1 MPSESAPPDTASGRS
16 APPATNRVPRTVRK
30 AASRARILAAAARQL
45 RIGGLSGT
53 DVAGVMQAAGL
64 SHGALPVHFG
74 SKADLV
80 AQALRSAMAETRPRW
95 VEPAPTDSWSARL
108 QWLANRYLT
117 RTHRDDPGTGCALA
131 ALGGE
136 TAMHRPALGAAY
148 THELWLTAAA
158 IAGGGTD
165 EQVDEALALVAICTG
180 GLTLARAVEDED
192 LSRRILRV
200 CRAAAG
206 RLAAGPAGASS
217 RDDHHS
223 TRPGA

>member
-1 MPSESAPPDTASGRS
+1 MPSESAPPDTAPGRS
-16 APPATNRVPRTVRK
+16 APAAPGRVPRTVRK

-95 VEPAPTDSWSARL
+95 IEQAPTDNWSERL

-117 RTHRDDPGTGCALA
+117 RTHRDDPGAGCALA

-136 TAMHRPALGAAY
+136 TAMHKAQLGAAY
-148 THELWLTAAA
+148 AHELRLTAAA

-165 EQVDEALALVAICTG
+165 EQVDDALALVALCAG
-180 GLTLARAVEDED
+180 GLTLARAVEDEA

-206 RLAAGPAGASS
+206 RLAAGAACANS

-223 TRPGA
+223 ILPGA